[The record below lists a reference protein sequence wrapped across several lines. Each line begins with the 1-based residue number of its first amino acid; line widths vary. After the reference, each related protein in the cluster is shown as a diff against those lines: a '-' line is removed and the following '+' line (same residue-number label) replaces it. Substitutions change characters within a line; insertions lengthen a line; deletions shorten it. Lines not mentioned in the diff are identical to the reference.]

1 MWSDERETK
10 STECETWHLETELAL
25 DFAEY
30 YLGPTYYSDSD
41 LSIIK
46 HLYSLQVAS
55 RISLSLS
62 IEVNVWF

>member
-10 STECETWHLETELAL
+10 SEC
-25 DFAEY
+25 

-46 HLYSLQVAS
+46 HLVS

-62 IEVNVWF
+62 IEMNAWF